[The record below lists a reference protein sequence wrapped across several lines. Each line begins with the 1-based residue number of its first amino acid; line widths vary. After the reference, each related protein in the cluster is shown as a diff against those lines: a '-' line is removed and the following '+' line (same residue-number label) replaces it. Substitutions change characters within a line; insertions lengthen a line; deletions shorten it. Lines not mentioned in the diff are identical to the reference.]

1 MKEKQNNK
9 RKETRDKSLLVM
21 VIVLI
26 VIVIVS
32 GATLAYYSWNST
44 SGDKD
49 INIGVTTIGL
59 TEDDITFTYSV
70 NDVDL
75 IPVSLK
81 SSGRIATFSVSQ
93 NAVEAARGTITLT
106 LTTLS
111 SDLAHPTFKYEL
123 VEVNSN
129 GTETTIVRNNFGSK
143 SQGDVITLA
152 NNLVLNKDVTYNYKL
167 YIWIDGI
174 DLDYPINPSEMQN
187 KSYDFKLNME
197 VTDSLE

>member
-59 TEDDITFTYSV
+59 TEDDITFTKMIRSPQ
-70 NDVDL
+70 
-75 IPVSLK
+75 I
-81 SSGRIATFSVSQ
+81 
-93 NAVEAARGTITLT
+93 TI
-106 LTTLS
+106 
-111 SDLAHPTFKYEL
+111 YMEEL
-123 VEVNSN
+123 
-129 GTETTIVRNNFGSK
+129 
-143 SQGDVITLA
+143 QL
-152 NNLVLNKDVTYNYKL
+152 LV
-167 YIWIDGI
+167 
-174 DLDYPINPSEMQN
+174 YPKM
-187 KSYDFKLNME
+187 L
-197 VTDSLE
+197 